1 MWSGVFVANVIL
13 LSLASLYLAF
23 FLYVTVTQKKKHLH
37 KRVKEIYGWCKRS
50 VKLLSIGITIYGLIF
65 TSSNLSLFPL
75 LVLLL
80 TIVGWILEF
89 LIYVIRKFI
98 EAENKLIIE

>member
-1 MWSGVFVANVIL
+1 MKVVNDFKKIGLCINISTQAFTIIYLIYALCVGSGVFVVNVIL

-75 LVLLL
+75 
-80 TIVGWILEF
+80 
-89 LIYVIRKFI
+89 
-98 EAENKLIIE
+98 